1 MDEIEE
7 KAIKKAEEKVYLIT
21 ENLGD
26 LEKKEA
32 YDIMLKFVKYGI
44 RLMREE
50 IEINNNSI

>member
-7 KAIKKAEEKVYLIT
+7 RAIKKAEEKMYLIT

-26 LEKKEA
+26 LEKKES
-32 YDIMLKFVKYGI
+32 YDLMLKFVKYGI

-50 IEINNNSI
+50 LEGE